1 MNKLISSINRNQWI
15 AMKYDDFIRNFVE
28 PLNMMDKNNFK
39 LLIQNLNYTGCLEYL
54 IQKCWEEQDK
64 TPNEFNSNGF
74 NSDHYND
81 AYEETL
87 PIVLLLEKILSNRIS
102 TEKDSNIKTKLT
114 QQLGLVSVILSPHK
128 LEKFI

>member
-64 TPNEFNSNGF
+64 TPNEFT
-74 NSDHYND
+74 DHYND